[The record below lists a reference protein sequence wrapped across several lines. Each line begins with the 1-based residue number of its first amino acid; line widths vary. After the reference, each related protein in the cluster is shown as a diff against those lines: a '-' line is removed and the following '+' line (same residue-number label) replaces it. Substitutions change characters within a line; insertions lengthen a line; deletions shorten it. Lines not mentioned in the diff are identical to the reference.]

1 MSAVCCDDCFT
12 GKAAEPRP
20 EDYSKGFEDGVK
32 YAQEKVTAMLGTKTF
47 EDRENSLVY
56 AAVAADVVRLLRG

>member
-1 MSAVCCDDCFT
+1 MSAMCCDDCFT
-12 GKAAEPRP
+12 GKGGDPRP
-20 EDYSKGFEDGVK
+20 EDYSKGFEDGIR

>member
-1 MSAVCCDDCFT
+1 MSKDCCNDCFWEEQPKT
-12 GKAAEPRP
+12 

-32 YAQEKVTAMLGTKTF
+32 YAQEKVTAMLGTRTF
-47 EDRENSLVY
+47 DDRENSLVY